1 MSDAAGEPQGGKNRD
16 KTFEKRSR
24 ARAGLLTIVASLN
37 LLGCSDAPAPLSV
50 EMTFKATNTADHILV
65 VEGRTNLPA
74 GSPLKAELRTR
85 EGVVML
91 RDTAVVR
98 HETFFFDFNLK
109 NLNGLS
115 LYEVNVTFDP
125 ETAPLGVRRVT
136 GLWGQALEGPGVS
149 QLNSRRIVQ
158 RELDVI
164 LSSSVKGKSWEGRDF
179 ATMDVSERAR
189 LTNELEKEVETE
201 EQDRGAKLAL
211 ARAYIAAN
219 PRELSSGTR
228 AHMLLKQVTGA
239 PQQDTLT
246 TTAQGLL
253 TQIEAQEKKVEE
265 LKEKREKIARGDRFR
280 TETQITPGRSVGAF
294 SLGSSFRLLQ
304 RHLKLSSPPDF
315 SDPDRPVVVRPTNF
329 PGIELIFNPLSRK
342 IQSVRTTSS
351 NYKLPEGFG
360 IGSLLQ
366 ELQTAYGMEAVP
378 TPKYTFLKTREDGYA
393 LYEGRITAEGLEIE
407 IRREV
412 NPNFAL
418 PVDRVYAITV
428 FSSR

>member
-1 MSDAAGEPQGGKNRD
+1 MQA
-16 KTFEKRSR
+16 R
-24 ARAGLLTIVASLN
+24 ARLLTIVASLN
-37 LLGCSDAPAPLSV
+37 LLGCSDNPAPLPV

-65 VEGRTNLPA
+65 VEGKTNLPA
-74 GSPLKAELRTR
+74 GSPLKAVLRTR

-91 RDTAVVR
+91 RDSAVVR
-98 HETFFFDFNLK
+98 HETFYFDFNLK
-109 NLNGLS
+109 NLNGLA

-125 ETAPLGVRRVT
+125 ETAPLGVRKIT

-149 QLNSRRIVQ
+149 QVNSRRIVQ

-189 LTNELEKEVETE
+189 LTTELEKEVEKE
-201 EQDRGAKLAL
+201 EQDRDAKFAL

-239 PQQDTLT
+239 PQEDSLKTQ
-246 TTAQGLL
+246 AQKMLSE
-253 TQIEAQEKKVEE
+253 IEAQEKKVEE

-294 SLGSSFRLLQ
+294 SLGSSYRLLQ
-304 RHLKLSSPPDF
+304 RHLKLSAPLDF
-315 SDPDRPVVVRPTNF
+315 SDLDRPVIARPTNF
-329 PGIELIFNPLSRK
+329 PGIELVFNSRSRK

-351 NYKLPEGFG
+351 TYKLPEGFG
-360 IGSLLQ
+360 VGSLLQ
-366 ELQTAYGMEAVP
+366 ELQGAYGMDAVP

-393 LYEGRITAEGLEIE
+393 IYEGRVTAEGLEIE
-407 IRREV
+407 IRRAV
-412 NPNFAL
+412 NPEFAL

-428 FSSR
+428 FSAL